1 MKTTRLNQF
10 EIQLMKPNKVIENE
24 VEINFE
30 RDVRISQLKMLMK
43 IYKVKNK
50 EIYKSLQREYL
61 ELIR

>member
-1 MKTTRLNQF
+1 MKTQF
-10 EIQLMKPNKVIENE
+10 EMQLMKPNQIIENE

-30 RDVRISQLKMLMK
+30 RNVRISTLKTLMR

-50 EIYKSLQREYL
+50 EIYKSLHREYL